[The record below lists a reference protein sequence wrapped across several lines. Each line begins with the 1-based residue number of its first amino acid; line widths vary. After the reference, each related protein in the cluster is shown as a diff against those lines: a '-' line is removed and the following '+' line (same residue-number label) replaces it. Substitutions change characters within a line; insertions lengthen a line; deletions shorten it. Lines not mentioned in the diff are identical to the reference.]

1 MSSHIMMCNVPN
13 AGACFVPSCACGCH
27 KSTEP
32 KRSDPVIP
40 SLGEVRADY
49 IRDHTRNFDSYLVGR
64 SLASEQEF
72 YGEKFDRW
80 LSEHDRQ
87 VAERAWDSGFS
98 AGQAWEGDVNSRV
111 IPQMTRW
118 DNPYRAAKGEQK

>member
-64 SLASEQEF
+64 SLTSEQEF

-80 LSEHDRQ
+80 LAEHDRQ
-87 VAERAWDSGFS
+87 VAERAWDECIRSIEW
-98 AGQAWEGDVNSRV
+98 AGHHGEDPLAYVYANS
-111 IPQMTRW
+111 
-118 DNPYRAAKGEQK
+118 PYRAAKGEQK

>member
-1 MSSHIMMCNVPN
+1 MS
-13 AGACFVPSCACGCH
+13 
-27 KSTEP
+27 EP
-32 KRSDPVIP
+32 YTPTAR
-40 SLGEVRADY
+40 EVRAAFGAIFIESRREQAY
-49 IRDHTRNFDSYLVGR
+49 AEFD
-64 SLASEQEF
+64 A
-72 YGEKFDRW
+72 W

-118 DNPYRAAKGEQK
+118 DNPHRAAKGEQE